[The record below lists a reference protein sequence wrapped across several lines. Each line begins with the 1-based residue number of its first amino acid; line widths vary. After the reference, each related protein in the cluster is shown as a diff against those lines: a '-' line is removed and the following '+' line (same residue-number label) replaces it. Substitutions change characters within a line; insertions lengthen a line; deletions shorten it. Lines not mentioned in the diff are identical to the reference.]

1 MLRRAIAGTTTSQHT
16 SFDLGLFESARGILR
31 HSVRLFESAR
41 GMCERRACRLPWRL
55 PTQHA
60 PSPLSVRAFY
70 PLPSRRAPF
79 GAHDV
84 HALGIVAHH
93 AQRQRGECAS
103 DVLADFRAS
112 PNPCPLPMRAFYSLP
127 SSRRAP
133 FGALVMNMFML
144 SRDRPSCTAP
154 QRGKHTAE
162 TSTPYRGRASSH
174 WRAVDMSTASFSS
187 SPSSSP

>member
-16 SFDLGLFESARGILR
+16 SFDLGLFESARG
-31 HSVRLFESAR
+31 
-41 GMCERRACRLPWRL
+41 MCERRACRLPWRL
-55 PTQHA
+55 PTHA
-60 PSPLSVRAFY
+60 PSPLDEGVLFPPQLSAGAFWR
-70 PLPSRRAPF
+70 PC
-79 GAHDV
+79 DE

-93 AQRQRGECAS
+93 AQRQRGECAN

-174 WRAVDMSTASFSS
+174 WRAVDMSAASFSS